1 MRLLGHEFRP
11 MTERDFD
18 GFAGADGDSF
28 IVELDD
34 TVLIWSPQTHTL
46 TEITSDGER
55 DWTRCNF
62 R

>member
-1 MRLLGHEFRP
+1 

-34 TVLIWSPQTHTL
+34 TVLIWSSQTHTL